1 MWLGALGLLLNGCAK
16 ETAPAGCGDTG
27 GTRLVVFASDR
38 NQTVGQHD
46 LYLYDLDA
54 GGFRLIGG
62 INTGSPEGNPSIS
75 PDAELIAFEATRGA
89 SGSDIFLYSR
99 CDQTIVGLPAGVNTA
114 AAETEPAFSGDSNK
128 LAFTR
133 VVSGFRRIFLVDGVG
148 DTLIPLPGLD
158 TTAAYSDWAPSPN
171 QDGSLIA
178 FVSDRNG
185 TPDVFVWDRAL
196 RMVRLIPVLQ
206 SDSLDLEPSLTPDG
220 HYLTFAS
227 NRAGGAGGFDLYLFN
242 LFASAMV
249 PLSVNA
255 ATDARNP
262 SISRDGERIAF
273 QSDRATTLGGWDLW
287 MLNRVSG
294 NVTQPA
300 QLSSNKDDIAPS
312 LRWP

>member
-1 MWLGALGLLLNGCAK
+1 MLKRPRHSRSAVWLGALGLLLNGCAK

-227 NRAGGAGGFDLYLFN
+227 NRAGGAGERAR
-242 LFASAMV
+242 ASCKR
-249 PLSVNA
+249 A
-255 ATDARNP
+255 AYRGAHRIRCTRRSGQASERAFHLLLKDCEKDVVRMLHGCVEG
-262 SISRDGERIAF
+262 SIVEGDFG
-273 QSDRATTLGGWDLW
+273 
-287 MLNRVSG
+287 
-294 NVTQPA
+294 
-300 QLSSNKDDIAPS
+300 
-312 LRWP
+312 LR